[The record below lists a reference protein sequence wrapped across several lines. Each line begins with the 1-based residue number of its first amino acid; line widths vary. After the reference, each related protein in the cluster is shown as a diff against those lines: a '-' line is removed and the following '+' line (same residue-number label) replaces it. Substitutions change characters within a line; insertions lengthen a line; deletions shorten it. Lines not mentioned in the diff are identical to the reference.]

1 LLTQLTVLGKVITIK
16 NKEMKLIDAL
26 NWRYAVKRMNGEK
39 LADEKIENILEATRL
54 SASSMGL
61 QPYTILVIEDEELKK
76 KLQPAAYNQ
85 PQIVESSHLL
95 VFAAWENITEENVN
109 DYLNNIATVRGVS
122 LQSLHAFKASLMNIV
137 NERTTEQKYE
147 WAARQAYIAFGTAI
161 TAAAIEE
168 VDATPME
175 GFNPQAVDEI
185 LNLKE
190 KGLRSVTILALGYRD
205 VENDYMANAKKV
217 RRDRDKLIL
226 KVA

>member
-1 LLTQLTVLGKVITIK
+1 
-16 NKEMKLIDAL
+16 MKLIDAL
-26 NWRYAVKRMNGEK
+26 HWRYATKRMNGQK
-39 LADEKIENILEATRL
+39 VPQSKIDNILEATRL

-61 QPYTILVIEDEELKK
+61 QPYTILVIENEELKK

-95 VFAAWENITEENVN
+95 VFAAWENVTEEHVHEYLESIAKARNVTLES
-109 DYLNNIATVRGVS
+109 LNG
-122 LQSLHAFKASLMNIV
+122 FKSSLMNIV
-137 NERTTEQKYE
+137 HGRTQAQKYE

-161 TAAAIEE
+161 TAAAVEE

-175 GFNPQAVDEI
+175 GFNPETFDEI
-185 LNLKE
+185 LGLKE

-205 VENDYMANAKKV
+205 SEKDILVNAKKV

>member
-1 LLTQLTVLGKVITIK
+1 
-16 NKEMKLIDAL
+16 MKLIDAL
-26 NWRYAVKRMNGEK
+26 NWRYAAKRMNGEK
-39 LADEKIENILEATRL
+39 VPHEKIDTILEATRL

-61 QPYTILVIEDEELKK
+61 QPYTILIVENEEVKK

-95 VFAAWENITEENVN
+95 VFAAWENITEAHVDE
-109 DYLNNIATVRGVS
+109 YLKNIAETRGVTLES
-122 LQSLHAFKASLMNIV
+122 LESFRASLMGIV
-137 NERTTEQKYE
+137 NGRTPEQKHE

-161 TAAAIEE
+161 TAAAIEQ

-175 GFNPQAVDEI
+175 GFNPSSVDEI

-190 KGLRSVTILALGYRD
+190 QGLRSVTILALGYRD
-205 VENDYMANAKKV
+205 AEKDFLAKAKKV
-217 RRDRDKLIL
+217 RRHKAQLIQ